1 MQDLTYLHL
10 DEALTSASFLSQL
23 SLFQRAWGTRVQ
35 DQDKVHIFAPA
46 LAELGLDE
54 ISEAEHDTRLTSG
67 ITQRCLFDA
76 LSIRGADVPPRPTY
90 HDLT

>member
-10 DEALTSASFLSQL
+10 DEALPSVSFLSQL

-67 ITQRCLFDA
+67 ITQRFYPRC
-76 LSIRGADVPPRPTY
+76 RCTPKADLP
-90 HDLT
+90 